1 MLLLYCFVLP
11 FLLLQDYDCKNSNR
25 FSPNSFYT
33 DRHINSILN
42 EWFHFTCEIVLQ
54 IQIFTLI
61 TCSNSRPKDKRSQ
74 LKEYF
79 IFSYLTLLRV
89 KREGYVLRD
98 SIQESSRP
106 SSSFL
111 NPNTFNAQNGIHDS
125 REVLYFYHLNA
136 SLLTSTLSLL
146 KKLNNRMK
154 S

>member
-61 TCSNSRPKDKRSQ
+61 TCSNSRPNKDKRSQ

-79 IFSYLTLLRV
+79 IFSYLTLLRL
-89 KREGYVLRD
+89 KREGYVLGD
-98 SIQESSRP
+98 SIQESPRP
-106 SSSFL
+106 SSSSEGHPWL
-111 NPNTFNAQNGIHDS
+111 DL
-125 REVLYFYHLNA
+125 REVLYFHNHLNA
-136 SLLTSTLSLL
+136 NSHFSPQL
-146 KKLNNRMK
+146 
-154 S
+154 

>member
-42 EWFHFTCEIVLQ
+42 EWFHFTVEIVLQ

-61 TCSNSRPKDKRSQ
+61 TCSNSRPKDESHN
-74 LKEYF
+74 LNDKEYF
-79 IFSYLTLLRV
+79 IFSYLTILRV

-106 SSSFL
+106 SSSSEGHTWIHDLTGERCYIFH
-111 NPNTFNAQNGIHDS
+111 NHFNANSHFSPQ
-125 REVLYFYHLNA
+125 L
-136 SLLTSTLSLL
+136 
-146 KKLNNRMK
+146 
-154 S
+154 